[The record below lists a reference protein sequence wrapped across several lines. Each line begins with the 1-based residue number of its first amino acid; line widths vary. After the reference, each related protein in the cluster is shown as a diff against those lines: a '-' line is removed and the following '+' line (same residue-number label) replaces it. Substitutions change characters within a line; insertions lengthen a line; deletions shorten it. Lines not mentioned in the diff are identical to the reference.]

1 MPIESQPVRTLIV
14 GEPFYRDQLKELLN
28 KQYPG
33 MMLAAAEDGER
44 AIKLIALFRPHLILM
59 EITLPKRNG
68 LSIARKMRALGSNAK
83 IVLLSNDDLPEYRKA
98 TQECGANYFLP
109 KATSTGA
116 DVLSLVNK
124 LVAVTPNST
133 A

>member
-1 MPIESQPVRTLIV
+1 MPNESQPVRTLIV
-14 GEPFYRDQLKELLN
+14 GEPFCRDQLKELLN
-28 KQYPG
+28 KQYPD
-33 MMLAAAEDGER
+33 MMLAAAEDGEK
-44 AIKLIALFRPHLILM
+44 AIKLIALFRPQLIFM
-59 EITLPKRNG
+59 DITLPNRNG
-68 LSIARKMRALGSNAK
+68 LNIARKMRALGSSAN